1 MSNIAHKGKT
11 EEQNENQSLPDEGKA
26 KHLQAQ
32 KKKKKRPPLK
42 QRGTSFVL
50 QWELF

>member
-1 MSNIAHKGKT
+1 MSNITHKGKT

-32 KKKKKRPPLK
+32 KQNKKPIK
-42 QRGTSFVL
+42 QTGTSFVL
-50 QWELF
+50 QLELF